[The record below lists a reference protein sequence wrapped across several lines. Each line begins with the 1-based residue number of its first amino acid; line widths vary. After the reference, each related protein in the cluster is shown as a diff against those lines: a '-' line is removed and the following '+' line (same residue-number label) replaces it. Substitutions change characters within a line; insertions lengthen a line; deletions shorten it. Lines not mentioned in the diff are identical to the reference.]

1 MQYRILTGAAIGP
14 YIDNLAQLRIRV
26 FHEYPYLYEGS
37 LAYERQYLKTYAA
50 SADSLF
56 VLALDKDKVVGA
68 ATGIPMADETS
79 EFKQPF
85 LQQGIDPEKVFYFGE
100 SVLLP
105 EYRGRG
111 IGVRFFQERE
121 RYARLLQRF
130 ELCCFCAIERPDNHP
145 LRPADYSPLNQ
156 FWRNRGYV
164 HHPELRTEYSWQ
176 EIGESEESAKPMS
189 FWIKAI

>member
-156 FWRNRGYV
+156 FWRNRGYA